1 MDSYWSTILIL
12 LVLLGLSA
20 FFSASETALTAA
32 NKIRLKNQAE
42 DGDKKAEKALKLI
55 SNYDGSLSTLLVG
68 NNIVNILT
76 ASLTT
81 LIFTQLLGAGGVGV
95 ATGITTV
102 AVIIFGEVLPKS
114 YANDNSEEFI
124 KLSCSF
130 LLPLTTILSPITKVL
145 ALFKKA
151 LNRKGESGDE
161 LPSVTEQELM
171 SIIDEIEDE
180 GVLQQDEAQLVQSAI
195 EFNDISASEILTPR
209 VDIYAV
215 DETDSLEK
223 IRDMFLKYNFSRM
236 PVYEGSIDHITG
248 VINEK
253 DFFAMLIKGENFK
266 LSALLKPCIYVPPR
280 KKIIDIMH
288 LLQKN
293 KIHMAVVTDEYGGT
307 LGILTLEDILEEL
320 VGDIWDEHDEVTQ
333 FVKKLEEDVYQVL
346 GEVSMDD
353 LYETVLD
360 TKSNNIK
367 GYLTLSGYL
376 LDKLNR
382 IPEEGD
388 TFDDAFIHYTVMQ
401 VVENRI
407 KLVKARVLKPED
419 FEV

>member
-1 MDSYWSTILIL
+1 MESYWPTIIILLIL
-12 LVLLGLSA
+12 LCLSA
-20 FFSASETALTAA
+20 FFSASETAMTAA

-42 DGDKKAEKALKLI
+42 DGDKKAAKAMGLI
-55 SNYDGSLSTLLVG
+55 NAYDRSLSTLLVG

-81 LIFTQLLGAGGVGV
+81 VIFTNLLGDSGVGV
-95 ATGITTV
+95 ATGVATV

-114 YANDNSEEFI
+114 YANDNSENVI
-124 KLSCSF
+124 KFASGV
-130 LLPLTTILSPITKVL
+130 LTPMSVILSPVTKL
-145 ALFKKA
+145 LTLMKNALK
-151 LNRKGESGDE
+151 RKGDTGEG

-180 GVLQQDEAQLVQSAI
+180 GVLEQDEAQLVQSAI
-195 EFNDISASEILTPR
+195 EFNDISADEILTHR
-209 VDIYAV
+209 VEICAIGI
-215 DETDSLEK
+215 TDGIEV
-223 IRDMFLKYNFSRM
+223 IRDEFLKDNFSRM
-236 PVYEGSIDHITG
+236 PVFENSIDHIVG
-248 VINEK
+248 VINQK
-253 DFFAMLIKGENFK
+253 DFFATLIKGEEFDITQ
-266 LSALLKPCIYVPPR
+266 LIKPCIYVPPK

-288 LLQKN
+288 VLQKN
-293 KIHMAVVTDEYGGT
+293 KVHMAVVTDEYGGT
-307 LGILTLEDILEEL
+307 IGILTLEDILEEL

-333 FVKKLEEDVYQVL
+333 FVQVLEDGVFAVL
-346 GEVSMDD
+346 GEISMDD

-367 GYLTLSGYL
+367 GYMTLSGYL
-376 LDKLNR
+376 LDKLNC

-388 TFDDAFIHYTVMQ
+388 TYDDAFIHYTVVE
-401 VVENRI
+401 VVDNRI